1 MTALCS
7 ALVIAAYTGLD
18 RWQRNVIFSVEMGD
32 ARWAR
37 EAPQGTEIFSLPV
50 SDSEQITT
58 WYVPA
63 EARDAPTVLYLHGSR
78 WNLNSSVF
86 RIEHW
91 HAMGYNVL
99 AIDYRGFGGSSP
111 GLPSQKK
118 AREDA
123 HAALNEL
130 ARRQPD
136 PSKRFLY
143 GHSLGGAV
151 AIDAATQAK
160 PDQLAGL
167 IVESSFTR
175 IEDMIMHSGW
185 AQYPGLRY
193 LVTQPF
199 DSLAHIS
206 QTPFPT
212 LLIHGTADQVIPDH
226 MSDQLHAAALKRS
239 CATSQLVKLEGA
251 SHTSGS
257 RHPDYVAAVQR
268 FTQTA
273 RQHFS
278 KTRNACPAP
287 T

>member
-7 ALVIAAYTGLD
+7 ALAIAAYAGLD
-18 RWQRNVIFSVEMGD
+18 RWQRHVIFSVEMGD

-37 EAPQGTEIFSLPV
+37 EAPEGTEIFSLPV
-50 SDSEQITT
+50 GKNEQIAA
-58 WYVPA
+58 WYLPA
-63 EARDAPTVLYLHGSR
+63 EAHDAPSVLYLHGSR

-99 AIDYRGFGGSSP
+99 AIDYRGFGESSP
-111 GLPSQKK
+111 GLPSQEK

-123 HAALNEL
+123 RVALNEL

-151 AIDAATQAK
+151 AIDAAIRSE

-175 IEDMIMHSGW
+175 IEDMIAHSDW
-185 AQYPGLRY
+185 AKFPGLRY

-199 DSLAHIS
+199 DSLTHIS
-206 QTPFPT
+206 QTPFPA
-212 LLIHGTADQVIPDH
+212 LFMHGTADHVVPDQ
-226 MSDQLHAAALKRS
+226 MSDQLYAAALKRP

-257 RHPDYVAAVQR
+257 RHSAYTAAVKG

-273 RQHFS
+273 QQHFS